1 MSEMFL
7 KTIDKLASLSLP
19 PPVFASIVRSIA
31 PILLTAEQPS
41 RRPLT
46 KSERVSSRPAR
57 KKPGPKPGRKGANIF
72 AARSAAALRGHETR
86 KRLQAG
92 KGVRSVDS
100 RVGQLVDHLRER
112 VGTPVS
118 MSELE
123 QECERKGLDGGLLDR
138 AIAHLGGRL
147 ARSGNALKVEWPAAG

>member
-1 MSEMFL
+1 
-7 KTIDKLASLSLP
+7 LP
-19 PPVFASIVRSIA
+19 PPIFASIVRSIA
-31 PILLTAEQPS
+31 PILLAPEQPS
-41 RRPLT
+41 PPPST
-46 KSERVSSRPAR
+46 KLEIVSSKPAR
-57 KKPGPKPGRKGANIF
+57 KKPVPKPGHKGVKIF

-100 RVGQLVDHLRER
+100 RVCQLVDHLRER
-112 VGTPVS
+112 VGIPVS

-147 ARSGNALKVEWPAAG
+147 VRNGNALKVEWPAAG